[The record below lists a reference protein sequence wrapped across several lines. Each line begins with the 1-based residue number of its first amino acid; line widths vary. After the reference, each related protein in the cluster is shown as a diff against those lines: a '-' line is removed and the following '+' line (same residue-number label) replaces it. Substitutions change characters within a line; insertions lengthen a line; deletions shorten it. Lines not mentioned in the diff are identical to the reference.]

1 MNAMNENANLLDMK
15 ALSVGFRTPKGD
27 QMAVYNANL
36 HIKAGET
43 VGLVGESGSGKTVS
57 ALSIMRLLP
66 YPTAF
71 HRSGRVLF
79 EGADLL
85 QKDTAQMRH
94 LRGNDIA
101 MIFQEPMT
109 ALNPLHNIEKQ
120 IGEALEWHQGLRGK
134 AKRAETLR
142 LLERVGIPQAEK
154 RLTSLPHELSGGQR
168 QRVIIAMALANRPKL
183 LIADEPTT
191 ALDVTVQKQ
200 ILDLLKTLQAETGM
214 AILLITHNLGIVSYM
229 ANRVYVM
236 KEGEVIEH
244 NDTRTLFSQ
253 PKNAYTK
260 LLIESEPEGRPS
272 EPEASPTL
280 LTAQNLKVWFPIKK
294 GLLGRTHD
302 HIKAVDGLDMQL
314 KAGQTLG
321 LVGESGSGKTTL
333 ALALLRLQQ
342 SQGTI
347 QFDGHR
353 LDGLTGK
360 PLRALRKSMQIV
372 FQDPFGALSPRMSV
386 GDIIGEGLHIHEP
399 DLSAT
404 EIDARVAEALSDVGL
419 DAQMAERYPHEFSGG
434 QRQRIAIARAIVLN
448 PRLLVL
454 DEPTS
459 ALDRSVQAQIVKLL
473 RKLQAQKNLAYI
485 FISHDLKVV
494 RAVSHHV
501 MVLKDGKIIEQGTNA
516 EIFNAPKT
524 DYTRQLITAA
534 FELND

>member
-71 HRSGRVLF
+71 HRSGRILF
-79 EGADLL
+79 EGEDLL
-85 QKDTAQMRH
+85 QKNTAQIRH

-120 IGEALEWHQGLRGK
+120 IGEALELHQGLRGK
-134 AKRAETLR
+134 EKRAETLR

-236 KEGEVIEH
+236 KDGEVIEH
-244 NDTRTLFSQ
+244 NDTRTLFAQ

-280 LTAQNLKVWFPIKK
+280 LTAQNLKVWFPLKK
-294 GLLGRTHD
+294 GLLGAPMT
-302 HIKAVDGLDMQL
+302 IL
-314 KAGQTLG
+314 KLWTGWICSSKLA
-321 LVGESGSGKTTL
+321 KRL
-333 ALALLRLQQ
+333 ALSAKAALA
-342 SQGTI
+342 
-347 QFDGHR
+347 
-353 LDGLTGK
+353 K
-360 PLRALRKSMQIV
+360 PLWLWPYYACNKV
-372 FQDPFGALSPRMSV
+372 KAPFNL
-386 GDIIGEGLHIHEP
+386 
-399 DLSAT
+399 T
-404 EIDARVAEALSDVGL
+404 
-419 DAQMAERYPHEFSGG
+419 
-434 QRQRIAIARAIVLN
+434 AIA
-448 PRLLVL
+448 
-454 DEPTS
+454 
-459 ALDRSVQAQIVKLL
+459 
-473 RKLQAQKNLAYI
+473 
-485 FISHDLKVV
+485 
-494 RAVSHHV
+494 
-501 MVLKDGKIIEQGTNA
+501 
-516 EIFNAPKT
+516 
-524 DYTRQLITAA
+524 
-534 FELND
+534 